1 MFETFTSVSGFMA
14 IASSLWTK
22 KVVREPPAVSFLELS
37 DKFSRLG
44 FFEILHMWVNSEAGL
59 SWSERVHLLA
69 APRMKII
76 LLMFIAW
83 LKSTA

>member
-22 KVVREPPAVSFLELS
+22 KVVREPPAVSFLELL
-37 DKFSRLG
+37 DKFSHLG
-44 FFEILHMWVNSEAGL
+44 FFEILHICVNSEAGL
-59 SWSERVHLLA
+59 SWSERVHLLV

-76 LLMFIAW
+76 LLMFISW